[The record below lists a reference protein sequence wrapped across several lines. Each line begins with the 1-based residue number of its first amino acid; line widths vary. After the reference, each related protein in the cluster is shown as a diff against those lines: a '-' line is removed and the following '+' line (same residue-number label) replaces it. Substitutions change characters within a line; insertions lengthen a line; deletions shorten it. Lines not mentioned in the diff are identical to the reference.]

1 MLVLP
6 SLFELCLGLLE
17 LAPRR
22 LGLNSANSGKGERL
36 TSLPLSALFL
46 DRILKV
52 FGQAFVR
59 TGGAEMALTRRSR
72 GWPMA
77 EKAF

>member
-36 TSLPLSALFL
+36 TSLPLSALLFDMYFENFL
-46 DRILKV
+46 VRLLY
-52 FGQAFVR
+52 GQVAQ
-59 TGGAEMALTRRSR
+59 
-72 GWPMA
+72 
-77 EKAF
+77 